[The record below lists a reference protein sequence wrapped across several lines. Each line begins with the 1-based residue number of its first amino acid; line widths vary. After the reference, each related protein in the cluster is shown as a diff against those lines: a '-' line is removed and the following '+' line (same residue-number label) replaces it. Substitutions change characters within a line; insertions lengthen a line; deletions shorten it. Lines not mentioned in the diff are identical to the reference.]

1 MLKRLRLQL
10 NQWLSN
16 LTSAKNLDKQW
27 KQIKSRLGDLQ
38 RRYTL
43 SLLFVLFLVFG
54 VYLIYY
60 QYRVD
65 PLKNRRLVEY
75 IVQNLE
81 NLEGKTTSLIE
92 KQRQTQELDLQA
104 LQELIQTSQTI
115 RKNIPFVYH
124 STEMRVIGETFDK
137 MLADW
142 EIYLASNLL
151 IDLRYR
157 QNIQTLSY
165 KIVQLLQESQ
175 KVTKLEKTTLE
186 EILNLTKEIRK
197 HREARLKTQK
207 QIFEQNH
214 ILVWMDE
221 EDKKIGALA
230 SILNNWDSQTVDSQ
244 ALLKQVLD
252 LYNQKYL
259 DSFSIKLERS
269 DFYTKDYQQTK
280 EFLSNRILEFL
291 QQEGKKI

>member
-16 LTSAKNLDKQW
+16 LTNAKNLDKQW

-207 QIFEQNH
+207 QIFEQNR